1 MERSISGNPRRDRA
15 WLAAAFLILSGNA
28 FAQAAPPAGEP
39 ILARLQQARLIDDYY
54 PDAVREVAESLVRA
68 APSEWRGV
76 GVNEAHHPGW
86 LNIYL
91 VDAGRLSDDTP
102 FDAGGAEL
110 TREMLSGGA
119 LADEGTGTIYVNT
132 ATWKRLAA
140 ATVMTRTGVQPDL
153 AGGLATVDAKGL
165 EATRRYWD
173 RSTLD
178 ADTDA
183 MRTSG
188 WLLRG
193 ALAFVLAHE
202 MGHLLIGPSA
212 EADAATIRMHD
223 LANLTE
229 RQKDERLACPETL
242 HTEYQRQQRHELAA
256 DLEAVKLLGQQ
267 CRIGEDG
274 ELRHGIYQLGTS
286 WYFVAAMNDKL
297 MQMGRSSSSPFIERM
312 LRELL
317 GQQLYEQAISGS
329 ASSTRRGGVK
339 AAFPKTHPPDYARM
353 EAIQRAFAD
362 TPCGGG
368 DLDLSDLQMMEYLRS
383 NMCQQLT
390 QQQASP

>member
-1 MERSISGNPRRDRA
+1 MDRNVEGRPRGNRA
-15 WLAAAFLILSGNA
+15 WLAAALLVVGGDA
-28 FAQAAPPAGEP
+28 YAQVSPAPAEP

-54 PDAVREVAESLVRA
+54 PDAVREVAESLVQA
-68 APSEWRGV
+68 APGKWQGV
-76 GVNEAHHPGW
+76 RVNESHRPGW
-86 LNIYL
+86 LNVYL
-91 VDAGRLSDDTP
+91 VDAERIADDAP
-102 FDAGGAEL
+102 FDAGRAEL
-110 TREMLSGGA
+110 TREALAGGA
-119 LADEGTGTIYVNT
+119 LADEGSGTIFLNT
-132 ATWKRLAA
+132 AAWKRLAA

-165 EATRRYWD
+165 EATRLYWQQ
-173 RSTLD
+173 STLD

-183 MRTSG
+183 MRTSS

-212 EADAATIRMHD
+212 EADAAAARMHD
-223 LANLTE
+223 LANLTD

-242 HTEYQRQQRHELAA
+242 HAEYQRQQKHELAA
-256 DLEAVKLLGQQ
+256 DLAAVKLLGQQ
-267 CRIGEDG
+267 CRIGKDG

-286 WYFVAAMNDKL
+286 WYFVAAMYDKL

-317 GQQLYEQAISGS
+317 GSQLYEQAIASN
-329 ASSTRRGGVK
+329 ASSVRRGGVK
-339 AAFPKTHPPDYARM
+339 AAFPRTHPPDYART

-368 DLDLSDLQMMEYLRS
+368 DLDLSQLQMMEYFRS
-383 NMCQQLT
+383 TMCRQLT
-390 QQQASP
+390 GQQDSP

>member
-1 MERSISGNPRRDRA
+1 MERSIGGNPRRDRA
-15 WLAAAFLILSGNA
+15 WLAAAFLILSGNV
-28 FAQAAPPAGEP
+28 FAQAGPPAGEP
-39 ILARLQQARLIDDYY
+39 IMARLQQARLIDDYY

-68 APSEWRGV
+68 APGKWRGV
-76 GVNEAHHPGW
+76 GVNEAHRPGW

-91 VDAGRLSDDTP
+91 VDAERLSDDTP
-102 FDAGGAEL
+102 FDAGRAEL

-119 LADEGTGTIYVNT
+119 LADEETGTIYVNT

-178 ADTDA
+178 GDTDA

-202 MGHLLIGPSA
+202 MGHVLIGPSA

-267 CRIGEDG
+267 CRIGQDG

-297 MQMGRSSSSPFIERM
+297 MQMGRSSSSPLIERM

-317 GQQLYEQAISGS
+317 GQQLYEQAIASS

-368 DLDLSDLQMMEYLRS
+368 DLDLSSLQMMEFMRS
-383 NMCQQLT
+383 NMCRQLT
-390 QQQASP
+390 QRQGSP